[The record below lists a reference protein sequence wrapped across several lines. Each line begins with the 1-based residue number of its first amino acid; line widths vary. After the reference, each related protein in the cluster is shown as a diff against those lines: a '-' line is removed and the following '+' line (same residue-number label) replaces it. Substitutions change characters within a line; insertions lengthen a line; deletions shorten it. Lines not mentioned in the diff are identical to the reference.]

1 MQLTFAG
8 IATSS
13 APLKSGR
20 IKAIAIGG
28 TQRSPLFPQVPTF
41 TELGYPEVETHAW
54 FGLFLPAGAPRD
66 AVTRTY
72 QDTKK
77 VLDDPE
83 FRQKQL
89 IDRGYEVV
97 GSAPE
102 DFAAY
107 IRNDSASRARAV
119 KISGAKAE

>member
-1 MQLTFAG
+1 
-8 IATSS
+8 
-13 APLKSGR
+13 
-20 IKAIAIGG
+20 
-28 TQRSPLFPQVPTF
+28 
-41 TELGYPEVETHAW
+41 
-54 FGLFLPAGAPRD
+54 LPAGAPRE

-97 GSAPE
+97 GSGPE
-102 DFAAY
+102 EFAAY
-107 IRNDSASRARAV
+107 IVKDSASRARAV